1 MVDKNISFKI
11 KRQDKPGSP
20 SYWQA
25 FEVPYKPFAN
35 IISCL
40 MEIQKNP
47 TTRKGEIVNPVTWDS
62 NCLEEVCGSCTM
74 IINGKVRQACTALV
88 DNLKQPISLEP
99 VSYTHLTLPT
109 NREV

>member
-1 MVDKNISFKI
+1 MDIQKSMANKKVSFKI

-40 MEIQKNP
+40 MEIQKKP
-47 TTRKGEIVNPVTWDS
+47 TSHQGETVNPVTCDS
-62 NCLEEVCGSCTM
+62 NCLEEVCG
-74 IINGKVRQACTALV
+74 
-88 DNLKQPISLEP
+88 
-99 VSYTHLTLPT
+99 
-109 NREV
+109 